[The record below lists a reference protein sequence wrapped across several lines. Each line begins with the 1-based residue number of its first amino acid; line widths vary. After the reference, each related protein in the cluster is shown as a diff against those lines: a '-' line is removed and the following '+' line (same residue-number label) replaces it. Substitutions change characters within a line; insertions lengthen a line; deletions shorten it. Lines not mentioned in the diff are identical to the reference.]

1 MTAEE
6 EHRIR
11 ERAYFMWEQEGRPR
25 GRELDH
31 RLRAEAEIA
40 GERLRGSITA
50 LTDTAPDAN
59 IPPARDRS
67 GANGYAGQHDRTEK
81 RSQRQRQ
88 ARGDDRERLASA
100 RQAAEA
106 LFTSKGQRTTG

>member
-40 GERLRGSITA
+40 GERLRGSILA
-50 LTDTAPDAN
+50 VTDSPQAAN
-59 IPPARDRS
+59 ILPARDGS
-67 GANGYAGQHDRTEK
+67 GANGYAGQHDQTEK

-88 ARGDDRERLASA
+88 ARGADRERLASA
-100 RQAAEA
+100 REAAEA
-106 LFTSKGQRTTG
+106 LF

>member
-59 IPPARDRS
+59 IPPPVIAQAQTVTRVSTIERKRDR
-67 GANGYAGQHDRTEK
+67 N
-81 RSQRQRQ
+81 
-88 ARGDDRERLASA
+88 ASA
-100 RQAAEA
+100 KLAAMIA
-106 LFTSKGQRTTG
+106 SASPVRAKRRKLSLHRK